1 MHLYE
6 AENGWLGES
15 YVRCYVWAPDE
26 ATARA
31 LAIASFR
38 QEATECYAGNKKFYQ
53 NLRSGRAPARWAV
66 VGGKWPPSRAGACVG
81 RARDVRRRDCGGCVM
96 RSPLGHCAYCGEQLW
111 TSRHDCDAFKPDTPQ
126 GWQCPQ
132 CKRIYS
138 PAVRECAACAPE
150 ATVGCT
156 CLRFETDYRVFV
168 QAMPDCP
175 IHGQKKAE

>member
-1 MHLYE
+1 MG
-6 AENGWLGES
+6 ENKNPQTPRTG
-15 YVRCYVWAPDE
+15 
-26 ATARA
+26 
-31 LAIASFR
+31 
-38 QEATECYAGNKKFYQ
+38 TEPYHHH
-53 NLRSGRAPARWAV
+53 
-66 VGGKWPPSRAGACVG
+66 
-81 RARDVRRRDCGGCVM
+81 
-96 RSPLGHCAYCGEQLW
+96 SP
-111 TSRHDCDAFKPDTPQ
+111 PQ